1 MSNEKGLRSLINE
14 VRKSFRTLAAVSDE
28 MLQGRGLTA
37 SSRAVLEHLVLK
49 GPATVPAIAA
59 EKSHKR
65 QSIQVLV
72 DRLAEMGLAEA
83 RANPAHR
90 RSVLICPTGEGER
103 LYAEIRLEEDAVL
116 KRLARDLAPSGM
128 AVATEVLAQLS
139 AGLENREVVEN
150 VQDA

>member
-1 MSNEKGLRSLINE
+1 MSNEKVLRCLINE

-37 SSRAVLEHLVLK
+37 SSRAVLEHLVQT

-72 DRLAEMGLAEA
+72 DRLGQLGLIEA

-90 RSVLICPTGEGER
+90 RSVLICPTVAGER
-103 LYAEIRLEEDAVL
+103 LYAEIRQEEDGIL
-116 KRLARDLAPSGM
+116 KLLASDLDPSGM
-128 AVATEVLAQLS
+128 AAATDVLAQLS
-139 AGLENREVVEN
+139 AGLENRETLKN